1 MNFRVAIPSISRA
14 ETITKKTLNYLKQ
27 TDIDMSKVDI
37 FLSNPNEEQAYRE
50 NLKDYPVNIIVSN
63 TKHVNTQRNF
73 IVDYYKE
80 DELILGIDDDIDLV
94 AMKVDDKNTI
104 QLNSLTE
111 FVDNAFTISL
121 DKKID
126 MWGVNPVIN
135 PYFMKN
141 NVTFNLKYI
150 VACFYGWRN
159 NHDKKAYVS
168 TNPEYGKEDFE
179 RSIRYYMADGGVTRF
194 NYVAPKT
201 KYYSEKGGI
210 QNYRT
215 VEYEE
220 TAVKWLLQT
229 FPMFCKRNTK
239 SKGKYP
245 EVRLIDQRKK
255 KV

>member
-111 FVDNAFTISL
+111 FVENAFTISL

-159 NHDKKAYVS
+159 NHDEKAYVS

-179 RSIRYYMADGGVTRF
+179 RSIRYYIADGGVTRF
-194 NYVAPKT
+194 NC
-201 KYYSEKGGI
+201 I
-210 QNYRT
+210 C
-215 VEYEE
+215 
-220 TAVKWLLQT
+220 T
-229 FPMFCKRNTK
+229 FIIP
-239 SKGKYP
+239 S
-245 EVRLIDQRKK
+245 L
-255 KV
+255 

>member
-1 MNFRVAIPSISRA
+1 
-14 ETITKKTLNYLKQ
+14 
-27 TDIDMSKVDI
+27 MSKVDI
-37 FLSNPNEEQAYRE
+37 FLSNPSEEQAYRE
-50 NLKDYPVNIIVSN
+50 NLKDYPVNIIISN

-111 FVDNAFTISL
+111 FVENAFTISL

-159 NHDKKAYVS
+159 NHDEKAYVS

-179 RSIRYYMADGGVTRF
+179 RSIRYYIADGGVTRF

-220 TAVKWLLQT
+220 TAVKWLLET
-229 FPMFCKRNTK
+229 FPMYCKRNTK

-245 EVRLIDQRKK
+245 EVRLIDQRRKK
-255 KV
+255 R

>member
-37 FLSNPNEEQAYRE
+37 FLSNPSEEQAYKK
-50 NLKDYPVNIIVSN
+50 NLKDYPVNIIISN

-111 FVDNAFTISL
+111 FVENAFTISL

-159 NHDKKAYVS
+159 NHDEKAYVS

-179 RSIRYYMADGGVTRF
+179 RSIRYYIADGGVTRF

-220 TAVKWLLQT
+220 TAVKWLLET
-229 FPMFCKRNTK
+229 FPMYCKRNTK

-245 EVRLIDQRKK
+245 EVRLIDQRRKK
-255 KV
+255 R